1 MNTILP
7 LIYLQKCPSIM
18 SQVVFTPEIC
28 WIVITETWSLVY
40 NPLSTWY
47 KVEKEDISG
56 KEIYLIMTNPWCEQI
71 TYGSAIIMGVL

>member
-18 SQVVFTPEIC
+18 SQVVLPEIC

-40 NPLSTWY
+40 NPLLPG
-47 KVEKEDISG
+47 KANLEKEDISG
-56 KEIYLIMTNPWCEQI
+56 KKIYLIMTNPGEQI
-71 TYGSAIIMGVL
+71 T